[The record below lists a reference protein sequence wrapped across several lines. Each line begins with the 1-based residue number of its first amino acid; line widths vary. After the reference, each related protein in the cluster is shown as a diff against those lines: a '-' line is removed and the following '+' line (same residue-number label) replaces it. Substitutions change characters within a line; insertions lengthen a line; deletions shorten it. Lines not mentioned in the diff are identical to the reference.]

1 MASKVMLIR
10 LIFTTI
16 PVYSTKIKYWVYT
29 TAPLKIKQNT
39 YNNLDV
45 KLITENKP

>member
-39 YNNLDV
+39 YNNHNF
-45 KLITENKP
+45 KLITDNKP